1 MQTDN
6 VKIVIATLGL
16 EAHWRGA
23 VTVAQMLR
31 EFGVEVVYIGNA
43 FPEEI
48 IEVAIQEDAKVVGVS
63 SLSGGHLA
71 LGSDLIHLARKK
83 NIKDKVVFVIGGVFP
98 PDDYRELVNLG
109 FDGVFGSEATGEEIY
124 TFIGKEVAAK
134 SGGSAG
140 SSIA

>member
-1 MQTDN
+1 MQGDN
-6 VKIVIATLGL
+6 IKIVLATLGL

-48 IEVAIQEDAKVVGVS
+48 IEVAIKEDVSIVGIS

-71 LGSDLIHLARKK
+71 LGSDLVSLARKK
-83 NIKDKVVFVIGGVFP
+83 NIKDKVVFIIGGVFP
-98 PDDYRELVNLG
+98 PNDYTELMNLG
-109 FDGVFGSEATGEEIY
+109 FDGVFGPGATGEEIY
-124 TFIGKEVAAK
+124 NFIRKAVTVK
-134 SGGSAG
+134 KV
-140 SSIA
+140 

>member
-1 MQTDN
+1 MQSDN
-6 VKIVIATLGL
+6 MKVVIATLGL
-16 EAHWRGA
+16 EVHWRGA

-48 IEVAIQEDAKVVGVS
+48 IEAAIRENVIAVGVS

-71 LGSDLIHLARKK
+71 LGSDLIHLAHKK

-98 PDDYRELVNLG
+98 PGDYDKLMKLG
-109 FDGVFGSEATGEEIY
+109 FDGVFGSDATGEDIY
-124 TFIGKEVAAK
+124 NFLKKGVNAK
-134 SGGSAG
+134 LDGSAG
-140 SSIA
+140 NSIA